1 MPTLLPTAIAVALN
15 NAHARYLANEGDPG
29 IPFIP
34 DTHQGD
40 PRQADAMPAAPASL
54 LPWHDWKA
62 QLLAQAGAVLP
73 YLRHSHAE
81 LQALA
86 QRLPDELAAL
96 SAHEA
101 GATEDERLVAAAERR
116 FGEPVPGDTPA
127 TQAARVRDAKYW
139 RRFLTQ
145 RVRQARERLHL
156 QLGLVGKGGR
166 QYCSDGAREHRQ
178 MQLKQQ
184 AEWLKTTVL
193 RGTVGGRVIEMPL
206 EQVAKGP
213 KQKLAKLYAFIA
225 AMNDLAEEAGLTV
238 ALLTTTLEGEWH
250 ANPAH
255 PGEDHRWNGKTP
267 GQANKELGR
276 RFQAVRRDLGKRGI
290 YLSGLWC
297 GEPHADGC
305 PHRHHWLMYHPDH
318 ERQVLAA
325 FLKRFPRKLKL
336 RRGEDEGGDVIIETS
351 ADARNGVHRKRRPNE
366 GAQVDVSIIDQEK
379 SSGASY
385 ILKYVLKAVLPELTF
400 EGVVTPL
407 GPAKAQAAEDG
418 DEGDPTAGGK
428 KRKRAKRTKA
438 KPSAAE
444 ARKQLRA
451 LQSIDAHRS
460 VWRMRSFQFF
470 GVKDCL
476 TLWDELRRLKD
487 EPCEPELKKL
497 WRLAR
502 GGDTEGRLHTGEQRG
517 DAYGFLKAMGG
528 LAAAPVALEERLDDG
543 SGLRARVYSEPTTT
557 RYGETGARI
566 KGIELV
572 RPVKAAEATDPL
584 GHEEA
589 PAVEVLASVV
599 TRKVL
604 WELVPKAK
612 ATKGPAGAA
621 ASGEGETAGDKVS
634 KADAAVPDEERTTP
648 AEKAGG

>member
-15 NAHARYLANEGDPG
+15 HAHARYIAKGDPG
-29 IPFIP
+29 IPFVP
-34 DTHQGD
+34 TTHQGD
-40 PRQADAMPAAPASL
+40 PRQADALPAAPVEAL
-54 LPWHDWKA
+54 TWHDWKT

-101 GATEDERLVAAAERR
+101 RATEDERLVAAAERR
-116 FGEPVPGDTPA
+116 FGEPVPGQTPA

-139 RRFLTQ
+139 RRFLTR

-156 QLGLVGKGGR
+156 QLGLVGKGAR
-166 QYCSDGAREHRQ
+166 QYCSEGAREHRQ

-184 AEWLKTTVL
+184 AEWLKTTML
-193 RGTVGGRVIEMPL
+193 RGTVGGRVVEMPL

-225 AMNDLAEEAGLTV
+225 AMNELAVEAGLTV

-250 ANPAH
+250 ANPSH
-255 PGEDHRWNGKTP
+255 GSEDHQWNGMTPGE
-267 GQANKELGR
+267 ANQELGR
-276 RFQAVRRDLGKRGI
+276 RFQAVRRDLDKRGI
-290 YLSGLWC
+290 ALSGLWC

-318 ERQVLAA
+318 EQQVLAA

-336 RRGEDEGGDVIIETS
+336 RRGEDKGGDVIIETS
-351 ADARNGVHRKRRPNE
+351 EDARHGVHRKRRPNE
-366 GAQVDVSIIDQEK
+366 GAQVDVSIIDQDK

-407 GPAKAQAAEDG
+407 GPAKAKPDDAKDEAA
-418 DEGDPTAGGK
+418 AGGK

-470 GVKDCL
+470 GVKNCL

-487 EPCEPELKKL
+487 EPWQPELKKL

-502 GGDTEGRLHTGEQRG
+502 GGDTEGRLRTGEQHG

-572 RPVKAAEATDPL
+572 RPVKAEAADPP
-584 GHEEA
+584 GDEEA

-604 WELVPKAK
+604 WELVPKAAKDKDK
-612 ATKGPAGAA
+612 AKTDKSPAGAA
-621 ASGEGETAGDKVS
+621 ASGEGETTEDKAG
-634 KADAAVPDEERTTP
+634 AAVPGEERTTP
-648 AEKAGG
+648 TSKAGG

>member
-15 NAHARYLANEGDPG
+15 NAHARYIANEGDPG

-34 DTHQGD
+34 STHQGD

-101 GATEDERLVAAAERR
+101 RATEDERLVAAAERR
-116 FGEPVPGDTPA
+116 FGELVPGDTPA

-139 RRFLTQ
+139 RRFLTR

-225 AMNDLAEEAGLTV
+225 AMNELAVEAGLTV
-238 ALLTTTLEGEWH
+238 ALLTTTLEGAWH
-250 ANPAH
+250 ANPSR
-255 PGEDHRWNGKTP
+255 GSEDHQWNGKTP
-267 GQANKELGR
+267 GEANQELGR
-276 RFQAVRRDLGKRGI
+276 RFQAVRRDLDKRGI
-290 YLSGLWC
+290 ALSGLWC
-297 GEPHADGC
+297 CEPHADGC

-318 ERQVLAA
+318 ERQVLAT
-325 FLKRFPRKLKL
+325 FLKHFPAKLKL
-336 RRGEDEGGDVIIETS
+336 RRGEDKGGDVIIETS
-351 ADARNGVHRKRRPNE
+351 EDARHGVHRKRRPNE
-366 GAQVDVSIIDQEK
+366 GAQVDMSIIDQDK

-385 ILKYVLKAVLPELTF
+385 ILKYVLKAVLPELSF

-407 GPAKAQAAEDG
+407 GPAKPQAAKAAED
-418 DEGDPTAGGK
+418 EGGSETTASGK

-470 GVKDCL
+470 GVKNCL

-502 GGDTEGRLHTGEQRG
+502 GGHTEGRLRTGEQHG

-528 LAAAPVALEERLDDG
+528 LAAAPVEQADLLDGG
-543 SGLRARVYSEPTTT
+543 SGLQARVYSEPTTT

-572 RPVKAAEATDPL
+572 RPAERQPGD
-584 GHEEA
+584 EDA

-612 ATKGPAGAA
+612 AKKSPAGAA

-634 KADAAVPDEERTTP
+634 KADAAVPGEERTTP
-648 AEKAGG
+648 TRRVGG

>member
-15 NAHARYLANEGDPG
+15 NARARYLANEGDPG

-40 PRQADAMPAAPASL
+40 PRQADAMPAAPANL

-86 QRLPDELAAL
+86 QRLPHELEGL

-101 GATEDERLVAAAERR
+101 CATEDERLVAAAERR

-193 RGTVGGRVIEMPL
+193 RGTVGGRVIELPL

-225 AMNDLAEEAGLTV
+225 AMNQLAEDTGLTV

-250 ANPAH
+250 ANPSH
-255 PGEDHRWNGKTP
+255 PGADHQWNGKTP

-290 YLSGLWC
+290 HLSGLWC

-318 ERQVLAA
+318 EREVLAA

-351 ADARNGVHRKRRPNE
+351 ADARHGVHRKRRPNE

-407 GPAKAQAAEDG
+407 GPAKAKPAEPAAEG
-418 DEGDPTAGGK
+418 ADEAEPAASGRKT
-428 KRKRAKRTKA
+428 RKRAKRTKA

-470 GVKDCL
+470 GVKNCL

-487 EPCEPELKKL
+487 EPAEPELRRL

-502 GGDTEGRLHTGEQRG
+502 GGDTEGRLRTGEQHG

-572 RPVKAAEATDPL
+572 RPVKDEGADQPGDEQ
-584 GHEEA
+584 A

-604 WELVPKAK
+604 WELVPKAAKDK
-612 ATKGPAGAA
+612 ASAA
-621 ASGEGETAGDKVS
+621 ASGEGETARDN
-634 KADAAVPDEERTTP
+634 ADAAVPGEERTAPTRRV
-648 AEKAGG
+648 GG